1 MARTRSLGLNPDGSN
16 FVPERHD
23 VIRYIDLKLASLDEQ
38 PAGKSSLVEFTSDL
52 LAHYKE
58 FARLLRN
65 YHCPADWRIQTF
77 LNETLGGVIDTSQ
90 ISLPS
95 RTLILD
101 RHGIAREL
109 SMPLTGDTFTN
120 DILSSYR
127 TKQGVLHNP
136 KSDRRT
142 TAGVFHVA
150 DFGLPVPGDKLAVP
164 LVTYARILEA
174 ALKPPADL
182 MRVPFTAGSTKPA
195 HLWCTLLLRP
205 LVAPQ
210 IPGVRPEKR
219 TEVRFFAP
227 GGLVCNLDFVES
239 IFGNGGDPYLPE
251 NDAGLDVKH
260 WTGHT
265 GCVILAPHIVGMNKQ
280 ALGLPHVLEATDRQ
294 KRDGMFWENGD
305 EVYNNGNAFKITCRS
320 RDGVMV
326 TIIGDNY
333 FGYCKKEVKTQ
344 ISFSANLSG
353 LAEEEHAGGALAFPC
368 FNHGE
373 VFQLD
378 EKVLSQGY
386 TFDSAMR
393 LLGDRVEFRPEG
405 YAIDR
410 MDASI
415 VYVPETA
422 VFSAREQTIKW
433 NQNGQPQ
440 SIQLLPERWYVLPI
454 GYKLRYAR
462 HPGAPSWR
470 IEGTR
475 AEGTVCHKPCTVSGG
490 GKSEIS
496 KSIADAIVYGPI
508 YVNDFKKDM
517 DAVEAVF
524 TKDYSQRFRD
534 PLPPG
539 VEKKPSRPVL
549 SPMRSVGS
557 VIKLLT
563 PSSEYTDEYNAWLNS
578 IPNHLRAIIFIIKRF
593 YTPEWGDD
601 WRSHFSVDEVN
612 GQSGHELKIHGRKL
626 IGSYLRMGFSPEGNW
641 RLYKLRQDFLP
652 AAKVQFEDDITAS
665 ITMPTTQVPA
675 PEPFIDQPSVK
686 LLENCEARLFQRP
699 DDAIHPGLDK
709 QTELEMSEP
718 GLFASNYH
726 PVTAADA
733 KAIIDNAA
741 GFEAFTEPMKQT
753 LREAAA
759 GEGFVICSARPR
771 IVDGKPTKNPRYL
784 QTRPDYARP
793 IGRRLAEIGA
803 KLHRRVETGGA
814 VTFPVSATLCG
825 RRNNP
830 REPGVRPLAVFNP
843 IHYQELPE
851 LFMDFICSLTGKS
864 PSTTGAGSE
873 GALTK
878 GPFNAIRACADLN
891 NALVSYILTGTDGF
905 VSAAGYVGPK
915 CRVDHDVSLLI
926 PEIWCRLRHSERTAK
941 SLIEHGCLERMK
953 DFTHDGK
960 PVLASR
966 LGWRITRRFV
976 SNYLGR
982 VFDNPVA
989 VFPEEMLKP
998 ELQDMDQFVDGVAN
1012 IVEAQ
1017 QWVAQMYL
1025 DDNSVADLCPPL
1037 QALIHIMATGTWQ
1050 GMTVDDP
1057 KVRAMFTR
1065 EYLLASDW
1073 YQERLK
1079 RQQRNELSL
1088 LKRHESYLNA
1098 RRETVLDTPRA
1109 CAWIDEQL
1117 AHVRDDAAR
1126 VSSEAYLRSL
1136 VGTIGS
1142 DPIAE

>member
-1 MARTRSLGLNPDGSN
+1 MECQRSLGLNTDGSN
-16 FVPERHD
+16 FVPERRD
-23 VIRYIDLKLASLDEQ
+23 VIRYIDLKLASLDEK
-38 PAGKSSLVEFTSDL
+38 PAGDSSLVAFASDL

-65 YHCPADWRIQTF
+65 HHCPADQRIQNF
-77 LNETLGGVIDTSQ
+77 LNQTLSDVIDTKL
-90 ISLPS
+90 ITLPAK
-95 RTLILD
+95 TLILD

-109 SMPLTGDTFTN
+109 SMPLDGNLFTN

-127 TKQGVLHNP
+127 VKQGVLHNP

-150 DFGLPVPGDKLAVP
+150 DMGLPVPGDKLAVP

-174 ALKPPADL
+174 ALKPTDDL
-182 MRVPFTAGSTKPA
+182 MRLPFTSASEKPVQM
-195 HLWCTLLLRP
+195 WCTLLLRP

-210 IPGVRPEKR
+210 VPGVRPEKR
-219 TEVRFFAP
+219 MEVRFFAP

-239 IFGNGGDPYLPE
+239 IFGNAGDPYLPE
-251 NDAGLDVKH
+251 NDAGLDVEH

-265 GCVILAPHIVGMNKQ
+265 GCVILAPHIVGMNKKS
-280 ALGLPHVLEATDRQ
+280 LGLPHVSEATDRQ
-294 KRDGMFWENGD
+294 KKDGMCWEKED
-305 EVYNNGNAFKITCRS
+305 EIYNNGNAFKITCRS

-373 VFQLD
+373 FFQLD

-393 LLGDRVEFRPEG
+393 LLGDRAEYQPEG

-410 MDASI
+410 VDPSI
-415 VYVPETA
+415 IYVPETA
-422 VFSAREQTIKW
+422 TFNAREQAISWTL
-433 NQNGQPQ
+433 NGQHQ
-440 SIQLLPERWYVLPI
+440 AIQLLPRKNYILPI
-454 GYKLRYAR
+454 GYKIRYAR

-470 IEGTR
+470 LEGTR

-496 KSIADAIVYGPI
+496 KSLGDAIVYGPI
-508 YVNDFKKDM
+508 YVNDFKSDL
-517 DAVEAVF
+517 DAVEKIF
-524 TKDYSQRFRD
+524 NEDYSKRFRN
-534 PLPPG
+534 PLPAG
-539 VEKKPSRPVL
+539 QVQKPSRAVL
-549 SPMRSVGS
+549 SSQRSVGS

-563 PSSEYTDEYNAWLNS
+563 PSSEYTDDYNQWLEN

-593 YTPEWGDD
+593 YLPEWGND
-601 WRSHFSVDEVN
+601 WRSRFSVDEVN
-612 GQSGHELKIHGRKL
+612 GQHGHELKIAGRKL
-626 IGSYLRMGFSPEGNW
+626 IGSYLRMGFSKEGNW

-665 ITMPTTQVPA
+665 ITMPTHLVSA

-686 LLENCEARLFQRP
+686 LIQNCEARLFQRP
-699 DDAIHPGLDK
+699 DEAIHPGLDK
-709 QTELEMSEP
+709 QTELDMSQP
-718 GLFASNYH
+718 GLFASNYQ
-726 PVTAADA
+726 PLATDDA
-733 KAIIDNAA
+733 RALIDNAVE
-741 GFEAFTEPMKQT
+741 FEGFTEPMKKT
-753 LREAAA
+753 LREAAVTD
-759 GEGFVICSARPR
+759 GFVVCSAKPR
-771 IVDGKPTKNPRYL
+771 IVDGKPTKNPRFL
-784 QTRPDYARP
+784 QTRPDFARP
-793 IGRRLAEIGA
+793 IDRRLAELGA
-803 KLHRRVETGGA
+803 QLHRRVPEDTA

-830 REPGVRPLAVFNP
+830 REPNVRPLAVFNP

-878 GPFNAIRACADLN
+878 GPFNALRACADLN

-905 VSAAGYVGPK
+905 VSAAGYVGPN

-926 PEIWCRLRHSERTAK
+926 PEIWSRLRHSERTAK

-953 DFTHDGK
+953 DFEHQGETI
-960 PVLASR
+960 LASR
-966 LGWRITRRFV
+966 LGWRITRKFV
-976 SNYLGR
+976 AHYFGR
-982 VFDNPVA
+982 VFDNPIA
-989 VFPEEMLKP
+989 VFPTEMLKP
-998 ELQDMDQFVDGVAN
+998 ETQDMDQFIDGIKN
-1012 IVEAQ
+1012 ITEAHK
-1017 QWVAQMYL
+1017 WVAEMYFA
-1025 DDNSVADLCPPL
+1025 DGSVNDLCPPL
-1037 QALIHIMATGTWQ
+1037 QALIHIMATGSWN
-1050 GMTVDDP
+1050 GIKIDDA
-1057 KVRAMFTR
+1057 KVRSIFTR
-1065 EYLLASDW
+1065 DYLLASDW
-1073 YQERLK
+1073 YQERLA
-1079 RQQRNELSL
+1079 RQQRNELRL
-1088 LKRHESYLNA
+1088 LVRHDEYLSAKRKRA
-1098 RRETVLDTPRA
+1098 LDTPETV
-1109 CAWIDEQL
+1109 AWIDQKRGWVESET
-1117 AHVRDDAAR
+1117 RR
-1126 VSSEAYLRSL
+1126 VESAGYLKSL